1 MIRRVLSVKC
11 ITKNINI
18 LLIYQA
24 SFVFIIIHI
33 FILLYL
39 YMFIFYI
46 YILNIANVKRLLAR
60 QAGNCSFCTTPFTG
74 RVLSALPGC
83 GC

>member
-46 YILNIANVKRLLAR
+46 YIYFKYCKRKTFACKASWEL
-60 QAGNCSFCTTPFTG
+60 
-74 RVLSALPGC
+74 
-83 GC
+83 